1 MKYKVRIKKLPT
13 ARTGQQVN
21 YGMYNPLATM
31 GGKDGAKPE
40 QISVSKSI
48 GAVPK
53 EKATLEA
60 EGGETVMTDLVG
72 INIPQ
77 HYTIKGPRHAQG
89 GVPMSLPNG
98 AFVFS
103 DFNEMKIDD
112 PDMLVKFGKTVKK
125 GGKGKGFTP
134 ADIAKQ
140 YDINK
145 YIKILQDP
153 NSDAIDKK
161 TAELMIKNYNLKLG
175 ALGLAQEAKK
185 GFEDGVPEVSTP
197 YMDHVGITEKDLGLV
212 PKEVQELA
220 QMISTLLSQ
229 GLDIVE
235 VLSNL
240 VRQEVELELI
250 SEALVEAGMPQQEV
264 ESTINDVL
272 ANLQNQK
279 APQQTQQ
286 MQPDMQ
292 QEMMPEEA
300 MTPEM
305 MMYGGQTR
313 RRLKRQEGGPAQMMP
328 EPGME
333 QQDPMAQIVGIIEQM
348 FAQGMDAVQVASE
361 LLQQGISPEDLLQIF
376 VQMGMPEQEATAVIQ
391 EVMSQGQPSEMMDPS
406 MMEGQGM
413 TPDMMPAMDPS
424 MMQMGG
430 EADQLMQEV
439 AQALQ
444 QGMAPEQV
452 MQALVQQG
460 VPQDQAQ
467 MVIEQVMQQMQ
478 PMARYGMETGK
489 NPYPKYYTDYQK
501 GGQLKKYQ
509 DEGEVEN
516 AEEEKPE
523 VKQQT
528 VSTSVV
534 PTKYKNDKRYD
545 TQSDKY
551 SPFGLKKGDYIK
563 TPSGWKRLTADTPER
578 DASLTSIIPNTDDA
592 LLFQRLQSI
601 LQDEDVKTKFAE
613 KYKAAL
619 SNEDYFKTRKKA
631 DGTNTTGEMW
641 KKADELKKAS
651 PDEIVNAYLD
661 HIKSNLVLKA
671 LGVNL
676 AEFQQNGIVEPKFES
691 KYKNLVADGEKTISI
706 DNIKKKNV
714 PGWKADKTYIAK
726 GQAGQWA
733 LRDLVQAKDTYD
745 DNLKAKIA
753 PLNVPGLSGVSD
765 ESGTGLS
772 QQFFSPID
780 GYDHNTSAGHMGV
793 VSGYLEDVIEK
804 EEDKKADVVNNAA
817 AEEAQRY
824 ANLPQEPIYDWSPQA
839 KRSAAF
845 LAGAYFN
852 RQKQY
857 PWAPPTLAEYPE
869 YALYDPTRAITAAG
883 EQAAITAQGISNLG
897 QSAGTTDARLAQIS
911 GQQAEKAANIATQYD
926 TMNVGAINSFTPQY
940 ANISNQAQARNQ
952 AMRKGIY
959 DDTMR
964 MLDQYRKEG
973 LGIKEKMV
981 ENANVADAS
990 AAKRYNLSKTFSD
1003 YDVLPDGRIVF
1014 TGQEKQPAGT
1024 RSKSFNDYIKEY
1036 RTIFKNDEDVIR
1048 AAKIQYELDNKS
1060 GKNDN
1065 QAYELT
1071 GMLQQGGM
1079 VLGSHVFPFMFY

>member
-13 ARTGQQVN
+13 AQTGQQVN

-40 QISVSKSI
+40 QISVSKSL
-48 GAVPK
+48 GAIPR
-53 EKATLEA
+53 EKANLEA

-77 HYTIKGPRHAQG
+77 HYNIKGPRHAQG
-89 GVPMSLPNG
+89 GVPMSLPDNS
-98 AFVFS
+98 FVFS

-112 PDMLVKFGKTVKK
+112 PDMLAKFGKTVKK

-145 YIKILQDP
+145 YIEILQDP

-185 GFEDGVPEVSTP
+185 GFEDGVPEISTP
-197 YMDHVGITEKDLGLV
+197 YMEHVGITERDLGLV

-250 SEALVEAGMPQQEV
+250 SEALVEAGMSQQEV
-264 ESTINDVL
+264 ESTINNVL
-272 ANLQNQK
+272 ANIQNQK
-279 APQQTQQ
+279 TPQQTQQ
-286 MQPDMQ
+286 MQPNMQ
-292 QEMMPEEA
+292 QDMMPQEA

-305 MMYGGQTR
+305 MMCGGQPKRKLR
-313 RRLKRQEGGPAQMMP
+313 RRQEGGMSP
-328 EPGME
+328 EMQ

-348 FAQGMDAVQVASE
+348 FAQGMDAIQVASE
-361 LLQQGISPEDLLQIF
+361 LLQQGISPEDLLQVF

-391 EVMSQGQPSEMMDPS
+391 DVMSQGQPSEMMDPS

-413 TPDMMPAMDPS
+413 TPDMMPAMDPG

-430 EADQLMQEV
+430 QADQLMQEI

-444 QGMAPEQV
+444 QGMDPAQV
-452 MQALVQQG
+452 IQALVQQG
-460 VPQDQAQ
+460 IPQDQAQ

-478 PMARYGMETGK
+478 PVARYGMETGK

-509 DEGEVEN
+509 SEGEVEN
-516 AEEEKPE
+516 TEEKPE
-523 VKQQT
+523 VKQET
-528 VSTSVV
+528 V
-534 PTKYKNDKRYD
+534 PTSGVPAKYKNDKRYD

-563 TPSGWKRLTADTPER
+563 TPSGWKRLTRDTPER
-578 DASLTSIIPNTDDA
+578 DASLTSVIPNTNDA
-592 LLFQRLQSI
+592 LLFQQLQTI
-601 LQDEDVKTKFAE
+601 LQDEDVKIAFAE
-613 KYKAAL
+613 KYKDAL
-619 SNEDYFKTRKKA
+619 NNKNYFTTKKNKV
-631 DGTNTTGEMW
+631 GRMW
-641 KKADELKKAS
+641 EKADELKKAS
-651 PDEIVNAYLD
+651 PNEIVNAYLD
-661 HIKSNLVLKA
+661 HIKSNLALKA

-676 AEFQQNGIVEPKFES
+676 AEFAQDGTVLPQFKS
-691 KYKNLVADGEKTISI
+691 KYKDLVDGDQTISI

-714 PGWKADKTYIAK
+714 PGWTADPVYIAK

-745 DNLKAKIA
+745 DSLKAKIA

-793 VSGYLEDVIEK
+793 VSGYLEDVLEQQ
-804 EEDKKADVVNNAA
+804 EEEQEEVINTA
-817 AEEAQRY
+817 AEEEAQKY

-845 LAGAYFN
+845 LAGAYFT

-869 YALYDPTRAITAAG
+869 YALYDPTRAIAAAG

-897 QSAGTTDARLAQIS
+897 QSAGTAAARLAQTS
-911 GQQAEKAANIATQYD
+911 GQQAKRAADIATQYD
-926 TMNVGAINSFTPQY
+926 TMNVGVINSFTPQY

-981 ENANVADAS
+981 ENANVADAA
-990 AAKRYNLSKTFSD
+990 AAKRYNLSKTFAD

-1014 TGQEKQPAGT
+1014 TGQEKQATPT
-1024 RSKSFNDYIKEY
+1024 RSKSFNDYIEEY
-1036 RTIFKNDEDVIR
+1036 RTMFKNDEDVIR

-1060 GKNDN
+1060 GKSDN
-1065 QAYELT
+1065 QAYELM
-1071 GMLQQGGM
+1071 GMLQEGGM
-1079 VLGSHVFPFMFY
+1079 ILGSNIFPFMFY